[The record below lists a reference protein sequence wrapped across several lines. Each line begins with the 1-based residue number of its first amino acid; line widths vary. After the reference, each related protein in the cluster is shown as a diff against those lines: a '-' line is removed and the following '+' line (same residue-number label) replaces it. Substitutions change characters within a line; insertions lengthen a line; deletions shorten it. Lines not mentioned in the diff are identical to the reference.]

1 MTMSKHT
8 LLASCVASLTLLC
21 TNANANDDENRLF
34 NPGFETQHP
43 AFPDLP
49 LGWQDF
55 NLDSDDYVDIGDMG
69 AQVRSGNR
77 SIRMTAS
84 TGSPDRFKGLTTNV
98 FLPDGSDLYDPDY
111 TYLGGDYVV
120 SGYYLVPAGEM
131 LDDTVVG
138 VKLEFRREP
147 PNFSV
152 YTSFEF
158 NLLDIPGA
166 EETGGEWVPFSFTV
180 TDAMMEAVGDFPP
193 YATSASI
200 LPFRFYGGDYSP
212 GTEPMGTVFFDDLCV
227 VQLDPNG
234 PCNEADFAEPYNEL
248 DFFDLSAF
256 LMALGNQDPNADL
269 TQDGDWDFFDVSLY
283 LQIYGEGCP

>member
-1 MTMSKHT
+1 MIMSKHT
-8 LLASCVASLTLLC
+8 LVASLAASFMLVGTA
-21 TNANANDDENRLF
+21 ANANDDENRLF

-43 AFPDLP
+43 VFPDLP

-55 NLDSDDYVDIGDMG
+55 NLSSSDYVDIGDAG

-77 SIRMTAS
+77 SIRMTPAS
-84 TGSPDRFKGLTTNV
+84 TGADRFKGLTTNV
-98 FLPDGSDLYDPDY
+98 FQPDGSDLYDPDY

-120 SGYYLVPAGEM
+120 SGYYLVPSGEM

-158 NLLDIPGA
+158 NFLDIPGA

-193 YATSASI
+193 YATSASV
-200 LPFRFYGGDYSP
+200 LPFRFYGGDFSA
-212 GTEPMGTVFFDDLCV
+212 GTEPMGTVYFDDLCI
-227 VQLDPNG
+227 VQLDQNG

-256 LMALGNQDPNADL
+256 LMALSNQDPNADL
-269 TQDGDWDFFDVSLY
+269 NNDNNWDFFDVSTF
-283 LQIYGEGCP
+283 LQIYDMGCP